1 MKVENSQNNRIVQK
15 QTEGMS
21 AIERNARSS
30 ENERADKLTNKDH
43 ASLSER
49 AKILAKA
56 RIKLEEQPQTRTDK
70 VNELRDQIQNGLYQ
84 IPVEQLASLFLKGL
98 RS

>member
-15 QTEGMS
+15 QTEGMN
-21 AIERNARSS
+21 AIERNAKTT
-30 ENERADKLTNKDH
+30 ENERTDKLTNKDQ

-49 AKILAKA
+49 AKMLAKA
-56 RIKLEEQPQTRTDK
+56 RIKLEEQPQTRADK
-70 VNELRDQIQNGLYQ
+70 VTALREQIQNGLYQ
-84 IPVEQLASLFLKGL
+84 IPVEQLASIFLKGL